1 MLTSAAD
8 GGSDFYYTTLL
19 PGNFASN
26 EGWSEFSFYEGDFET
41 HFNKDTNS
49 WGAKA
54 GYLGIFSA
62 GASGSKTKENT
73 SQKSS
78 NFKASFKFTQVPI
91 CRPFFEPG
99 FFAMRGWTL
108 DKLWDLNFD
117 KKPISDG
124 EEKPSGRLV
133 AYPITALF
141 VKDVTFTFDEAQ
153 EFSNYSKTEFTAG
166 GSVSWGLFS
175 GGGKYSKGKETKDV
189 SSHTE
194 GSELKIEGIQ
204 LIGFINS
211 IIPQSPNPDPSIKP
225 EQFVGGEQE

>member
-1 MLTSAAD
+1 
-8 GGSDFYYTTLL
+8 
-19 PGNFASN
+19 
-26 EGWSEFSFYEGDFET
+26 
-41 HFNKDTNS
+41 
-49 WGAKA
+49 
-54 GYLGIFSA
+54 
-62 GASGSKTKENT
+62 
-73 SQKSS
+73 
-78 NFKASFKFTQVPI
+78 
-91 CRPFFEPG
+91 
-99 FFAMRGWTL
+99 MRGWTL

-117 KKPISDG
+117 KKPVSDG

-153 EFSNYSKTEFTAG
+153 EFSNYSKTELTAG

-175 GGGKYSKGKETKDV
+175 GGGKYSKGKETKMSV
-189 SSHTE
+189 HTE

-211 IIPQSPNPDPSIKP
+211 LIPQSPNPDPSIKP